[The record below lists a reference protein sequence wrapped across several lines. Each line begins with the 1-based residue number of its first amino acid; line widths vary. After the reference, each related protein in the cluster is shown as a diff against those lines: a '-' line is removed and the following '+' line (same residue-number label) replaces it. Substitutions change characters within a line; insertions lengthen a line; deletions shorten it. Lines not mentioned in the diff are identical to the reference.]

1 MVANRD
7 DKKNLP
13 RTVWMLGLVSLFMDV
28 SSEMIHA
35 LLPVFLVS
43 VLGAGAGAVGLIE
56 GFAEAT
62 ASITKVFSGVW
73 SDRLGRRKP
82 LAVLGYGLAA
92 LTKPLFPL
100 ATSPLWVFAARF
112 TDRIGKGIRGAPR
125 DAMIA
130 DATPPDRRGAAF
142 GLRQSLDSAG
152 AFLGP
157 LAAIAMLGL
166 WSDDIR
172 RVFWAAVIPAF
183 AAVAILVW
191 GVQEPRD
198 RTAIDSHT
206 PLRWR
211 DVRRLGSRFWVVAA
225 VGVVFSLARFS
236 EAFLVLRAGD
246 AGVSVTWI
254 PLTFVVM
261 NVVYF
266 AVAYP
271 VGWLSDRLGRVG
283 LLAAGLVVLI
293 LSDVVL
299 ALGESVTTVT
309 IGIAIWGL
317 HMGMTQGLLSTLV
330 ADSAPE
336 ALRGSAF
343 GAFYFTSGLAS
354 LAASVVAGVLW
365 QWVGPSLTFFTGA
378 GFSLAALVGLAW
390 WRLRCAPRRVGQPS
404 SDA

>member
-1 MVANRD
+1 
-7 DKKNLP
+7 
-13 RTVWMLGLVSLFMDV
+13 MLGLVSLFMDV

-56 GFAEAT
+56 GIAEAT

-73 SDRLGRRKP
+73 SDRVGRRKP

-100 ATSPLWVFAARF
+100 ATSTLWVFVARF

-130 DATPPDRRGAAF
+130 DATAPDRRGAAF

-157 LAAIAMLGL
+157 LIAVALLGL
-166 WSDDIR
+166 LSDDIR
-172 RVFWAAVIPAF
+172 QVFWVAVIPAF
-183 AAVAILVW
+183 AAVAILVF
-191 GVQEPRD
+191 GVREPGD
-198 RTAIDSHT
+198 RVAADSRAL
-206 PLRWR
+206 PQWR
-211 DVRRLGSRFWVVAA
+211 DVRRLGSRFWIVAT
-225 VGVVFSLARFS
+225 VGVIFSLARFS
-236 EAFLVLRAGD
+236 EAFLVLRASD
-246 AGVSVTWI
+246 VGVSVTWI

-266 AVAYP
+266 AAAYP
-271 VGWLSDRLGRVG
+271 IGWLSDRLGRLR
-283 LLAAGLVVLI
+283 LLAAGLIVLI

-299 ALGESVTTVT
+299 ALGDSIAVVMV
-309 IGIAIWGL
+309 GIAIWGL

-330 ADSAPE
+330 ADAAPE

-343 GAFYFTSGLAS
+343 GVFYFTSGIAS

-365 QWVGPSLTFFTGA
+365 QWVGPALTFMAGA
-378 GFSLAALVGLAW
+378 GFSAAAIIGLVWWGL
-390 WRLRCAPRRVGQPS
+390 RDAPSRV
-404 SDA
+404 